1 MKKRFQKRSLWK
13 IVFSLFCMGLLL
25 TNCQEEEIPLTEMTP
40 SIDHDQLSP
49 SVKEAKLNFE
59 QTMSK
64 MTSNAQQ
71 KNQKKKPKDYFVHW
85 SDSRTLDYDTG
96 DKHRF
101 LYTPILFD
109 KKNRRSKSFLATLK
123 INKSTLVSQIF
134 TIAYHNNHTN
144 KRLSGYVFEKELN
157 GKVSHIHNYENGIK
171 VSSYHVSWNKSKST
185 LVAKEEGCELT
196 EEDWIVIMEML
207 EASGGGSFN
216 LLDCV
221 VITASSDDQ
230 SGDYDPD
237 LNYFPPVPN
246 ELSEGGNSSG
256 TSSAS
261 GTQDATSTDQWWH
274 EETEIDH
281 LDNEISIVLMEYLPP
296 LNTAQKNFVNN
307 PDNNATI
314 IAILN
319 FLQANEY
326 SMVSQNFA
334 LMAIDG
340 FINGDSVD
348 FNEMYIETSTPDD
361 NFNYQGLTN
370 YIPNP
375 IILNNGD
382 KVSVK
387 FGITNS
393 DGKSANQK
401 VSIDLIEGLKF
412 ALENANNNLNSSNK
426 ITSIYIMATTNGRH
440 SSTSNHANGTAI
452 DISRIN
458 GVKMVLSGV
467 TSQIKQLQNSFDS
480 YQYIRENFGPYF
492 KHKYTKEN
500 RTWNYNYPVGGHK
513 DHIHVSIRK

>member
-1 MKKRFQKRSLWK
+1 
-13 IVFSLFCMGLLL
+13 
-25 TNCQEEEIPLTEMTP
+25 
-40 SIDHDQLSP
+40 
-49 SVKEAKLNFE
+49 
-59 QTMSK
+59 
-64 MTSNAQQ
+64 
-71 KNQKKKPKDYFVHW
+71 
-85 SDSRTLDYDTG
+85 
-96 DKHRF
+96 
-101 LYTPILFD
+101 
-109 KKNRRSKSFLATLK
+109 
-123 INKSTLVSQIF
+123 
-134 TIAYHNNHTN
+134 
-144 KRLSGYVFEKELN
+144 
-157 GKVSHIHNYENGIK
+157 
-171 VSSYHVSWNKSKST
+171 
-185 LVAKEEGCELT
+185 
-196 EEDWIVIMEML
+196 
-207 EASGGGSFN
+207 
-216 LLDCV
+216 
-221 VITASSDDQ
+221 
-230 SGDYDPD
+230 
-237 LNYFPPVPN
+237 
-246 ELSEGGNSSG
+246 
-256 TSSAS
+256 
-261 GTQDATSTDQWWH
+261 
-274 EETEIDH
+274 